1 MSEPAPFPK
10 LDPGLKLRGRIRP
23 VTRIN
28 RRVLVGAAALGAL
41 GLLAALALALDPPE
55 AAPDDVPA
63 LRPAASGK
71 RAPEGLARL
80 PVSYEGVTPRL
91 GAPTTGD
98 LGGTIVAEEQAWGIE
113 PDWDVA
119 PSADFRPS
127 DLSEAERARR
137 LADAKLADAASKA
150 GVFFDLSG
158 PSAVASEDAARLPAA
173 DPAAEL
179 LAWAARGAAA
189 GAPAAEGLP
198 DANLQARKI
207 AFAGSAPQAG
217 TRNAHALEPPGS
229 PYTVMAGTTVP
240 AALLTAINSDLP
252 GMVIAQ
258 VTQPV
263 FDTVTGSHLL
273 IPQGARLIGRYQ
285 SEVSFGQDRALV
297 TWDRIIFPDGSSV
310 QVSELGTDAA
320 GAAGLAGRTDH
331 HWDRVF
337 TAAGLATLLAIGS
350 EAGNGDRSDLE
361 RAVRE
366 GFGGSVS
373 RTGERVVDRS
383 LGIQPTI
390 RVAAG
395 TPVRILVTRDLAL
408 KPLAR
413 NGWP

>member
-10 LDPGLKLRGRIRP
+10 QDPGLRLRGRIRP

-28 RRVLVGAAALGAL
+28 RRVLVAAAVAGVL
-41 GLLAALALALDPPE
+41 GLLAALALSLDPKP
-55 AAPDDVPA
+55 AAPESAPVV
-63 LRPAASGK
+63 RPAASGK

-80 PVSYEGVTPRL
+80 PVSYEGVAPRL

-119 PSADFRPS
+119 PSTDFRPS
-127 DLSEAERARR
+127 ELSESERARR

-150 GVFFDLSG
+150 GVFFGLTG
-158 PSAVASEDAARLPAA
+158 GSAAAPERAAELPAA

-179 LAWAARGAAA
+179 LAWAARGATA
-189 GAPAAEGLP
+189 GAPAPDGLP
-198 DANLQARKI
+198 DPNLQASKI
-207 AFAGSAPQAG
+207 AFAASAPGDG
-217 TRNAHALEPPGS
+217 TRNPHALEPPVS
-229 PYTVMAGTTVP
+229 DYTVMAGTSVP

-285 SEVSFGQDRALV
+285 SQVSFGQDRALV
-297 TWDRIIFPDGSSV
+297 TWDRILFPDGSSL
-310 QVSELGTDAA
+310 QISEPGTDAA

-337 TAAGLATLLAIGS
+337 TAAGLATLLAVGA
-350 EAGNGDRSDLE
+350 EAGNGERSDLE
-361 RAVRE
+361 RALRE
-366 GFGGSVS
+366 GFGDSVS

-390 RVAAG
+390 QVAAG
-395 TPVRILVTRDLAL
+395 APVRILVTRDLVL
-408 KPLAR
+408 KPLERA
-413 NGWP
+413 G

>member
-1 MSEPAPFPK
+1 VSEPAPFPK
-10 LDPGLKLRGRIRP
+10 QDPGLRLRGRIRP

-28 RRVLVGAAALGAL
+28 RRVLVAAAVAGVL
-41 GLLAALALALDPPE
+41 GLLAALALSLDPKP
-55 AAPDDVPA
+55 AAPESAPVV
-63 LRPAASGK
+63 RPAASGK

-80 PVSYEGVTPRL
+80 PVSYEGVAPRL

-119 PSADFRPS
+119 PSTDFRPS
-127 DLSEAERARR
+127 ELSESERARR

-150 GVFFDLSG
+150 GVFFGLTG
-158 PSAVASEDAARLPAA
+158 GSAAAPERAAELPAA

-179 LAWAARGAAA
+179 LAWAARGATA
-189 GAPAAEGLP
+189 GAPAPDGLP
-198 DANLQARKI
+198 DPNLQASKI
-207 AFAGSAPQAG
+207 AFAASAPGDG
-217 TRNAHALEPPGS
+217 TRNPHALEPPVS
-229 PYTVMAGTTVP
+229 DYTVMAGTSVP

-285 SEVSFGQDRALV
+285 SQVSFGQDRALV
-297 TWDRIIFPDGSSV
+297 TWDRILFPDGSSL
-310 QVSELGTDAA
+310 QISEPGTDAA

-337 TAAGLATLLAIGS
+337 TAAGLATLLAVGA
-350 EAGNGDRSDLE
+350 EAGNGERSDLE
-361 RAVRE
+361 RALRE
-366 GFGGSVS
+366 GFGDSVS

-390 RVAAG
+390 QVAAG
-395 TPVRILVTRDLAL
+395 APVRILVTRDLVL
-408 KPLAR
+408 KPLERA
-413 NGWP
+413 G